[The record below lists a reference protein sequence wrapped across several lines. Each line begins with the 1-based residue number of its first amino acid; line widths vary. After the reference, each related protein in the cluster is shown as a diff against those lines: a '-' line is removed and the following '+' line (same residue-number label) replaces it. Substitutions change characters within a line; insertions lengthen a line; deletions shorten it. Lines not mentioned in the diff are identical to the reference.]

1 MKILALDFGEKRI
14 GLAVGDL
21 EIGVAAA
28 RNFLANNANIFETI
42 TKLVNYEKVT
52 KILVGLP
59 RGFSGETKQTKLAR
73 DFAKKLEAK
82 VSATVELA
90 DERFTSRI
98 AKANL
103 QIVGKKFRR
112 QKKLIDSEAARI
124 ILQEYFD
131 SDFYKLQTTNHKL
144 S

>member
-14 GLAVGDL
+14 GVAAGDS

-28 RNFLANNANIFETI
+28 RNFLANDSEVFEN
-42 TKLVNYEKVT
+42 LVELVEPEGVE

-59 RGFSGETKQTKLAR
+59 RGFSGETRQTKIAR

-82 VSATVELA
+82 VSATIELA

-98 AKANL
+98 AEANL
-103 QIVGKKFRR
+103 RAAGKNSRR
-112 QKKLIDSEAARI
+112 QKKLIDSESARI
-124 ILQEYFD
+124 ILQEYLD
-131 SDFYKLQTTNHKL
+131 SNF
-144 S
+144 